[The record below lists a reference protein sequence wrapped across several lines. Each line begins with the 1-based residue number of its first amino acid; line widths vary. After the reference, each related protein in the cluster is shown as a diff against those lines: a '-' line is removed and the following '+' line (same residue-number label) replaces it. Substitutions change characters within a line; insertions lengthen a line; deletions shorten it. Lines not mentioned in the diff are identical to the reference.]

1 MEKLKI
7 YLGQNRDLKTEILD
21 CLTTLGYI
29 WKGEKDYLDTASPEA
44 IYTSVYVD
52 GDISLEHSIAYS
64 MFYHLS
70 PDHRVVTIDDLRTMT
85 NPAQPSEPDPFLK
98 EYLTPYYKLMLSSDP
113 HPSWIDVPDG
123 ARTALLWDE
132 GTPGQVIEFY
142 REDNVYFSDEKH
154 EWRRGMNWQAKSK
167 TDSRVVWQRDLQ
179 PETNDAINFDFTSNL
194 QFPPIETVYHYSASI
209 NTARGT
215 VSYDG
220 VVTFTGRITGIEDY
234 QKVRA
239 EIAKDGNVTPE
250 LVNVHSLTIVG

>member
-21 CLTTLGYI
+21 CLTTLGYM

-98 EYLTPYYKLMLSSDP
+98 EYLTPDYKLMLASDP
-113 HPSWIDVPDG
+113 QDGWIEVPEGAELYAYWPNDNSYNFHSGKSFFEDDG
-123 ARTALLWDE
+123 WNCCGWGVDKIKNGTA
-132 GTPGQVIEFY
+132 G
-142 REDNVYFSDEKH
+142 
-154 EWRRGMNWQAKSK
+154 AKAL
-167 TDSRVVWQRDLQ
+167 WQRDPQ
-179 PETNDAINFDFTSNL
+179 PVQTIKFSSELPSL
-194 QFPPIETVYHYSASI
+194 KEYPPIETVYHYSASI

-234 QKVRA
+234 RKVRA

-250 LVNVHSLTIVG
+250 QVNVHSLTIVG